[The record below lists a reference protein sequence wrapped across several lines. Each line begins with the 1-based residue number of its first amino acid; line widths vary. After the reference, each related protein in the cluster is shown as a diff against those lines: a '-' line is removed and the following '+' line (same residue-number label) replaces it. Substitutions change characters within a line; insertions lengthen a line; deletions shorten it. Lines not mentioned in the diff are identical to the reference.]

1 MFYKMKEL
9 RVYVINVDDV
19 DFEKEM
25 PVNTAVSEL
34 SDKKFIE
41 IAERQGS
48 VYTLQ
53 GFQNAFNNEN
63 INSSADIIRFIEVDV

>member
-34 SDKKFIE
+34 SDKMFIE

-63 INSSADIIRFIEVDV
+63 INSSADIIRFIEVEV

>member
-63 INSSADIIRFIEVDV
+63 INSSADIIRFIEVEV